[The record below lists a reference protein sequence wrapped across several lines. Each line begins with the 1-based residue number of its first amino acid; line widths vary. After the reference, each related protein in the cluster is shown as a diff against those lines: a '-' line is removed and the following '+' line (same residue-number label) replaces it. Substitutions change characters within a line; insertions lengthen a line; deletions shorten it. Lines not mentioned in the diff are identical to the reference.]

1 MTSSTMQRRCPAR
14 RLARWQTDGGAVSII
29 GVAAG
34 LVVLIAGSS
43 MALFSVYAIARAEAR
58 SAADLAAL
66 AGAGWT
72 RAGQRVACARAGEMA
87 SANHAVMV
95 SCVVE
100 GLDIE
105 LTVDVKGVRA
115 VARAG
120 PVRTAGGSD
129 AA

>member
-1 MTSSTMQRRCPAR
+1 MTSPTMQRCCLAGRS
-14 RLARWQTDGGAVSII
+14 ARWQTDRGSVSII

-34 LVVLIAGSS
+34 LVVVIAGSS
-43 MALFSVYAIARAEAR
+43 IALSSAYAISRAEAR

-72 RAGQRVACARAGEMA
+72 RAGQSVACARAGETA
-87 SANHAVMV
+87 SANHAVMI

-105 LTVDVKGVRA
+105 LTVEVKGVRA

-120 PVRTAGGSD
+120 PIRMAGGSD